1 MDQDCW
7 SNLVAKTARRLTRA
21 GGQGRLTTCRG
32 ISLCPVRRRVD
43 RSTRADRSQYAMVY
57 EIDRRFPW
65 ARCAA
70 RCSCRYVL
78 PAVLDTMTYPVSGP
92 DNPYG
97 LINVRMLETIVC

>member
-1 MDQDCW
+1 VDQDCW

-57 EIDRRFPW
+57 EIDRRFHRELGK
-65 ARCAA
+65 AKGGGATEQGRDS
-70 RCSCRYVL
+70 RR
-78 PAVLDTMTYPVSGP
+78 
-92 DNPYG
+92 
-97 LINVRMLETIVC
+97 